1 METISSKLDNIKQ
14 ICTTEFLI
22 PFEGTGP
29 RDGQGNF
36 LAYRDPGSKDGLPIT
51 IAWGLTFDLQGNK
64 FQLGDKL
71 SYDQALKIKQGVLNR
86 FLADLLT
93 LSPKIVLEPSRRIAA
108 VLSWVYNCGL
118 GNYRIS
124 TFRKKVN
131 EGNWEEAA
139 EQCLKWTKANGKV
152 MKGLVRRRQAEAKA
166 LLNP

>member
-1 METISSKLDNIKQ
+1 METLQEKLEQVKQ
-14 ICTTEFLI
+14 ICTTEFLV

-29 RDGQGNF
+29 RDSQGNF

-51 IAWGLTFDLQGNK
+51 IAWGLTFDLQCNK

-71 SYDQALKIKQGVLNR
+71 SYDQALEIKQGVLNR

-108 VLSWVYNCGL
+108 VLSWCYNLGL

-124 TFRKKVN
+124 TFMKKVN

>member
-1 METISSKLDNIKQ
+1 METLQEKLEQAKQ
-14 ICTTEFLI
+14 ICTTESLV

-29 RDGQGNF
+29 RDSQGNF
-36 LAYRDPGSKDGLPIT
+36 LAYKDPGSKDGLPIT

-86 FLADLLT
+86 FLAELLV

-108 VLSWVYNCGL
+108 VLSWVYNCGV

-131 EGNWEEAA
+131 EGSWEEAA

-152 MKGLVRRRQAEAKA
+152 MKGLVRRRQAEANA

>member
-1 METISSKLDNIKQ
+1 METLQEKLEQVKQ
-14 ICTTEFLI
+14 ICTTEFLV

-29 RDGQGNF
+29 RDNQGNF
-36 LAYRDPGSKDGLPIT
+36 LAYKDPGSKDGLPIT

-71 SYDQALKIKQGVLNR
+71 SYEQALKIKQCVLNR

-108 VLSWVYNCGL
+108 VLSWCYNCGL

-131 EGNWEEAA
+131 EGSWEEAA
-139 EQCLKWTKANGKV
+139 EQCLKWDKAAGRV
-152 MKGLVRRRQAEAKA
+152 MRGLTRRRQAEAKA

>member
-1 METISSKLDNIKQ
+1 METLQEKLEQVKQ
-14 ICTTEFLI
+14 ICTTEFLV

-29 RDGQGNF
+29 RDSQGNF

-71 SYDQALKIKQGVLNR
+71 SYEQALKIKQGVLNR
-86 FLADLLT
+86 FIADLLT
-93 LSPKIVLEPSRRIAA
+93 LSPKIVLEPSSRIAA

-118 GNYRIS
+118 GNYRVS

-131 EGNWEEAA
+131 EGRWEEAA